1 MNFLTSTYLIL
12 FTLTVL
18 GTYLLPRRC
27 QNGLLLAAN
36 YIFYL
41 WANPILGL
49 LLAAAT
55 LVGYGCARAMERV
68 QRRRLCLTLGL
79 LCLFGALFV
88 FKYLDFFCQTFLD
101 LTGLGGSFRSGLV
114 LPIGISFYSFSLA
127 GYLFDVYR
135 HKITP
140 ERNLLDFAV
149 FASLFPSILCGPINR
164 ARELLPQLKTARR
177 FEAEAVQGGLWRFLC
192 GAAKKLVAASL
203 LGDLI
208 DPVWADPAAFG
219 SGAWIIAAAAYS
231 LYIYLDF
238 SAYSDMAI
246 GSAQVLGLRLME
258 NFTAPY
264 LSRSVKSFWKKWHI
278 SLTSW
283 FREYLYFPLGG
294 SRKGKARTRINVL
307 IVFTVSG
314 LWHGAGYTFL
324 LWGLLN
330 GVYQVLEDVTQ
341 DARFRLHRRLRIRED
356 NRGLALVQG
365 LLAFALVTIAW
376 VFFRAPS
383 LDQALFALARMALV
397 FRDGVGP
404 LGGLLARRGLL
415 LLGVSLG
422 LCLWEDVRITR
433 SKSRTPFA
441 GKPWRCW
448 LSLAGLAFFLLLFGR
463 YGPGFDAQ
471 DFVYFKF

>member
-1 MNFLTSTYLIL
+1 MNFLTSTYFFL
-12 FTLTVL
+12 FALSAV
-18 GTYLLPRRC
+18 GTYCLPRKA

-41 WANPILGL
+41 WANPALGL

-55 LVGYGCARAMERV
+55 LVGYGCARAMEREQ
-68 QRRRLCLTLGL
+68 QRRLWLTLGV

-88 FKYLDFFCQTFLD
+88 FKYLDFFCQSFLD
-101 LTGLGGSFRSGLV
+101 LTGLGGSFQSGLV
-114 LPIGISFYSFSLA
+114 LPVGISFYSFSLA

-135 HKITP
+135 RRLP
-140 ERNLLDFAV
+140 AERNLLHFAV

-164 ARELLPQLKTARR
+164 AGDLLPQLKTPRCFDA
-177 FEAEAVQGGLWRFLC
+177 AAVKGGVWRFLC

-203 LGDLI
+203 LSDLI
-208 DPVWADPAAFG
+208 DPVWAGAGEFG
-219 SGAWIIAAAAYS
+219 SGSWLIAAGAYS

-294 SRKGKARTRINVL
+294 SRKGKGRARLNVL
-307 IVFTVSG
+307 IVFAVSG

-324 LWGLLN
+324 VWGLLN
-330 GVYQVLEDVTQ
+330 GIYQVLEDVTQ
-341 DARFRLHRRLRIRED
+341 DARHRLHRRLHIRED
-356 NRGLALVQG
+356 SRVLALVQG
-365 LLAFALVTIAW
+365 LLTFVLVSIAW

-383 LDQALFALARMALV
+383 LEQALFALSQMALV
-397 FRDGVGP
+397 VRDGFGP
-404 LGGLLARRGLL
+404 ASGLLARRGIV
-415 LLGVSLG
+415 LLGAALG
-422 LCLWEDVRITR
+422 LCLWEDVRIAR
-433 SKSRTPFA
+433 NCSRMPFA
-441 GKPWRCW
+441 QSRWRYW
-448 LSLAGLAFFLLLFGR
+448 LSMAGMLFVLLLFGR

>member
-1 MNFLTSTYLIL
+1 MNFLTSTYLL
-12 FTLTVL
+12 FFALAVL
-18 GTYLLPRRC
+18 GTYLLPGRY
-27 QNGLLLAAN
+27 QNHFLLAAN

-41 WANPILGL
+41 WANPTLGL
-49 LLAAAT
+49 LLAAGT
-55 LVGYGCARAMERV
+55 LVGYGCARAMERER
-68 QRRRLCLTLGL
+68 RRRLWLTLGVL
-79 LCLFGALFV
+79 WLFGALFV
-88 FKYLDFFCQTFLD
+88 FKYLDFFCQSVLD
-101 LTGLGGSFRSGLV
+101 LTGLGGSFHSGLV

-135 HKITP
+135 RKLP
-140 ERNLLDFAV
+140 AQRDLLAFAV

-164 ARELLPQLKTARR
+164 AREILPQLQEKRVLDA
-177 FEAEAVQGGLWRFLC
+177 AGVKGGVLRFLW
-192 GAAKKLVAASL
+192 GAAKKLVTASL
-203 LGDLI
+203 LSDLI
-208 DPVWADPAAFG
+208 DPVWAQPAAFG
-219 SGAWIIAAAAYS
+219 SGSWIIAAAAYS

-294 SRKGKARTRINVL
+294 SRKGKARARVNVL
-307 IVFTVSG
+307 IVFAVSG

-330 GVYQVLEDVTQ
+330 GLYQVLEDVIQ
-341 DARFRLHRRLRIRED
+341 DAGLRRRLRIRQD
-356 NRGLALVQG
+356 HWALALVQG
-365 LLAFALVTIAW
+365 LITFVLVTIAW

-383 LDQALFALARMALV
+383 LEQALFALGQMARV
-397 FRDGVGP
+397 VQDGFGP
-404 LGGLLARRGLL
+404 ASGLLARRGQLL
-415 LLGVSLG
+415 LAAGLG
-422 LCLWEDVRITR
+422 LCLWEDVRIVRNRERGTLAQ
-433 SKSRTPFA
+433 SR
-441 GKPWRCW
+441 WRYW
-448 LSLAGLAFFLLLFGR
+448 LSLAGLAFVLLLFGR